1 MEKVAVLADG
11 MAQAASDFLNALSSE
26 QRSAGSLRFGDEEE
40 RRRWFYTPTPRA
52 GLRLGDLAPR
62 QQQKVMQLMA
72 TGLSEPGYNYASLL
86 MGMENVVD
94 RWSGFPDRTYGN
106 LPNTRVRDPA
116 NYFVAIFGTP
126 GDESGWS
133 WRIGGHHLSLHYT
146 VRGGLVYPT
155 PAFFGAEPAWS
166 TLPGGVVLRPLAAE
180 EDCARELLALLTPE
194 QLTQAVLAP
203 APPTDIVQTNR
214 PQIEDGALPPIG
226 GPGPGGERLRT
237 ALGLTPELD
246 EMVRYSLTPKGLPA
260 SAMDTIQRDAL
271 VRLVRVYLDHLPE
284 EIVDGYTPLLEP
296 DSLQELVFAWA
307 GPPELRAPHY
317 YRVQSDDLLIEY
329 DCTQND
335 ANHTHSVL
343 RNPRGDFGSD
353 PLALHY
359 AEAHGDR

>member
-1 MEKVAVLADG
+1 MEKVAVLANG
-11 MAQAASDFLNALSSE
+11 MAQAASNFLDALSSE

-40 RRRWFYTPTPRA
+40 RRRWFYTPTPRV

-86 MGMENVVD
+86 MGLENVVD
-94 RWSGFPDRTYGN
+94 RWSGFPDRTYGD

-116 NYFVAIFGTP
+116 NYFVAVFGTP

-203 APPTDIVQTNR
+203 APPTDIVQMNR
-214 PQIEDGALPPIG
+214 PQIEDGALPRIG

-260 SAMDTIQRDAL
+260 SAMDTVQRDAL

-296 DSLQELVFAWA
+296 GQPSRVGLRVGRSA
-307 GPPELRAPHY
+307 GAAGAALLPRA
-317 YRVQSDDLLIEY
+317 V
-329 DCTQND
+329 
-335 ANHTHSVL
+335 
-343 RNPRGDFGSD
+343 
-353 PLALHY
+353 
-359 AEAHGDR
+359 

>member
-1 MEKVAVLADG
+1 M
-11 MAQAASDFLNALSSE
+11 
-26 QRSAGSLRFGDEEE
+26 GD
-40 RRRWFYTPTPRA
+40 
-52 GLRLGDLAPR
+52 
-62 QQQKVMQLMA
+62 
-72 TGLSEPGYNYASLL
+72 
-86 MGMENVVD
+86 
-94 RWSGFPDRTYGN
+94 

-116 NYFVAIFGTP
+116 NYFVAVFGTP
-126 GDESGWS
+126 GDEIGWS

-226 GPGPGGERLRT
+226 GPGPGGNRLRT

-260 SAMDTIQRDAL
+260 SAMDTVQRDAL

-284 EIVDGYTPLLEP
+284 EIVDGYTSLLEP

-307 GPPELRAPHY
+307 GPPEPRAPHY